1 LRNVVSSSVEG
12 TAAISPRSPSVG
24 IEASESAPWR
34 DRVVGLR
41 RTRADAYRVYAIL
54 LIICAHCEASIG
66 LIADSLLHLSVNVVG
81 QATIPFFFFIA
92 GNHLGPKIARHP
104 DAHSSRAYVSRIGRL
119 FLVWSA
125 VYFVHGAL
133 ASERH
138 PDLWGLWLR
147 HARRL
152 LADPVALVL
161 HGTSLHLWFL
171 VALMFAALFCVVML
185 GRGRLRLLMGTA
197 AALYAAALM
206 VGPYGEGL
214 GLLQSDWR
222 GLSGILQAPVFFAL
236 GIVLSHARTRS
247 SASTGWALV
256 ALGIALQGA
265 ETIALSRTG
274 LNPFELGML
283 VGAVPLATGIGVLA
297 LQPDASPLDRVAARF
312 AVLVPVAYLSHVIFL
327 DLLRPQ
333 RHAFDQATFRV
344 IFPVAVTLLAFGTA
358 ALLRRAGRRGHVVS
372 RVLLGGRTRTALP

>member
-1 LRNVVSSSVEG
+1 
-12 TAAISPRSPSVG
+12 
-24 IEASESAPWR
+24 
-34 DRVVGLR
+34 
-41 RTRADAYRVYAIL
+41 
-54 LIICAHCEASIG
+54 
-66 LIADSLLHLSVNVVG
+66 
-81 QATIPFFFFIA
+81 
-92 GNHLGPKIARHP
+92 
-104 DAHSSRAYVSRIGRL
+104 VSRIGRL

-171 VALMFAALFCVVML
+171 VALIFAALFCVVVL
-185 GRGRLRLLMGTA
+185 GRGRLRLLMVAA
-197 AALYAAALM
+197 AALYATAL
-206 VGPYGEGL
+206 VLGPYGEAF
-214 GLLQSDWR
+214 GLLQSNWR
-222 GLSGILQAPVFFAL
+222 RIGGVLQAPLFFAI
-236 GIVLSHARTRS
+236 GIVLSHARSLPPRWM
-247 SASTGWALV
+247 GWALS
-256 ALGIALQGA
+256 ALGAALQGA
-265 ETIALSRTG
+265 ETVALARAG

-297 LQPDASPLDRVAARF
+297 LQPDSSPVDRVAARF

-333 RHAFDQATFRV
+333 RHVFGEITFRV
-344 IFPVAVTLLAFGTA
+344 IFPAAVTLSAFGVA
-358 ALLRRAGRRGHVVS
+358 ALLRRTGRRWHGVS
-372 RVLLGGRTRTALP
+372 RVLLGSRTRTALP